1 MFEWISFFSIVH
13 EKKNWR
19 FLFSLIF
26 LCKSLSLWLNF
37 TVNTRKLAVL
47 CHELKICC
55 KFCLRFLLN
64 MFHLSGSHY
73 KCLVHSVNILCKTI
87 ISYCALQKKTSTNTF
102 QLHDIYRYTV
112 VYIPIH
118 SHKHNATDAVSAASN
133 SQFSRIDVQ
142 I

>member
-1 MFEWISFFSIVH
+1 M
-13 EKKNWR
+13 
-19 FLFSLIF
+19 
-26 LCKSLSLWLNF
+26 
-37 TVNTRKLAVL
+37 
-47 CHELKICC
+47 
-55 KFCLRFLLN
+55 
-64 MFHLSGSHY
+64 SGSQRQY
-73 KCLVHSVNILCKTI
+73 FVQDNYFVLRTT
-87 ISYCALQKKTSTNTF
+87 KKTSTNTF